1 MERALIP
8 LAKPIKNFS
17 IVSNFKKMDLS
28 PLLIFLLRDSFA
40 YSNVSMSE
48 RINSISIISIS
59 SRGSSLLLT

>member
-28 PLLIFLLRDSFA
+28 NVTVQMKLNLKYLAQKNQFLFERDQLTLIF
-40 YSNVSMSE
+40 
-48 RINSISIISIS
+48 
-59 SRGSSLLLT
+59 SLIF